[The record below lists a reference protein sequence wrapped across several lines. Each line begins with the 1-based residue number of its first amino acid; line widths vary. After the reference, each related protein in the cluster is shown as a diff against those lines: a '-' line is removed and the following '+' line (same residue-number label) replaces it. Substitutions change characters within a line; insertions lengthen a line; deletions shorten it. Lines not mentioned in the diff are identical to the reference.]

1 MTDQRTPVHRI
12 GVTLPRDLP
21 SAQILPFARR
31 TEELGFDELWVIE
44 DLGFRG
50 GIAQAAAV
58 LATTERVTVGL
69 GIIPVGA
76 RNAAFAAMELATL
89 AQLFPGRLI
98 AGIGHGIPSW
108 IRSVGAWPESPLTL
122 IAEYTTAIRA
132 LLEGKPGPQAGRYVR
147 VEGVVLDEV
156 PKIVPPI
163 VLGVRGPKS
172 LAVAGHVADGVL
184 LAEPATPEY
193 VATAIA
199 LMSASQTSIPDARE
213 VITYD
218 LAIVDDDG
226 DAARERARAGLEGVG
241 DPDAAPHISP
251 LEFADDLAR
260 FRASCATPSAFAA
273 TMPIDWVAALTLAG
287 TPDEVRQRIR
297 ARHAAGATS
306 TVLSPFGSDPLSALS
321 QLGRVLDAR

>member
-1 MTDQRTPVHRI
+1 MAEHGSGVHRI

-21 SAQILPFARR
+21 AARILPFGRR
-31 TEELGFDELWVIE
+31 AEELGFDELWVIE

-58 LATTERVTVGL
+58 LATTERITVGL

-108 IRSVGAWPESPLTL
+108 MRSVSAWPESPLTL
-122 IAEYTTAIRA
+122 ISEYATAIRI
-132 LLEGKPGPQAGRYVR
+132 LLQGEPGPKAGRYVR
-147 VEGVVLDEV
+147 VEGVILEEV
-156 PKIVPPI
+156 PEIVPPI

-172 LAVAGHVADGVL
+172 MAVAGEVADGVL

-199 LMSASQTSIPDARE
+199 QMGARPSDSPHARE

-226 DAARERARAGLEGVG
+226 DTARERARFGLQGIGE
-241 DPDAAPHISP
+241 PDAAAHISP
-251 LEFADDLAR
+251 LAFADDLAR
-260 FRASCATPSAFAA
+260 FRASCASPEEFAA
-273 TMPIDWVAALTLAG
+273 TMPIEWVAALTLAG
-287 TPDEVRQRIR
+287 TPDEIRQRIR
-297 ARHAAGATS
+297 SRYEAGATR
-306 TVLSPFGSDPLSALS
+306 TALAPFGSDPLSALT
-321 QLGRVLDAR
+321 QLGRVLDDR